1 MDDIVKMEFCPG
13 TPTAYLNT
21 AEQGMSLLIC
31 CPRAGNEMA
40 NIRSREQAMKL
51 TAQNHTLTEALLLN
65 KRDPRPPAS
74 NYHELKLDLGT
85 FCALLWVLFGEKCD
99 YFENCFALLRMLDSD
114 NVFANSNTF
123 TPLMC
128 RQITWAVI
136 NDSRQYFFRTVTA
149 DHFSSGWVRWL
160 TSLLMQVI
168 GADIQ
173 ACCGIS
179 MGNFPEKWMDTATVG
194 SYLHPPSEKRDVG
207 RATSQFVVPA
217 GLPPPSLPHWSPPQ
231 ARTSSLVPDN
241 ASSGHGDWQVS
252 IRQTDIHP
260 ALKQLMARY
269 ITHFRNVQLRSLL
282 RVAKLSEGDLPTI
295 AKYMS
300 QEKNGL
306 CYAYILGKCQGKM
319 CGKSPHGHAP
329 ATEIMDGFAKELC
342 AKLASAVEQRLATEP
357 PTTQGQYGGGT
368 PNKRYKRTA

>member
-1 MDDIVKMEFCPG
+1 
-13 TPTAYLNT
+13 
-21 AEQGMSLLIC
+21 
-31 CPRAGNEMA
+31 
-40 NIRSREQAMKL
+40 MKL

-65 KRDPRPPAS
+65 KRDPCLPAS

-149 DHFSSGWVRWL
+149 DHFSSGRVRWP

-173 ACCGIS
+173 ACRGIS

-194 SYLHPPSEKRDVG
+194 SYLHPPSEKRAVG
-207 RATSQFVVPA
+207 RVTSQFVVPA

-231 ARTSSLVPDN
+231 AGTSSWVPDN
-241 ASSGHGDWQVS
+241 ASSGHGDRQVS

-260 ALKQLMARY
+260 ALKQLMARKIY
-269 ITHFRNVQLRSLL
+269 VTGKERPVLRLYLRQMPRKNVWEVTTRTRTSNGDNGRFRKGTVYKVGVCGGATAS
-282 RVAKLSEGDLPTI
+282 
-295 AKYMS
+295 
-300 QEKNGL
+300 NG
-306 CYAYILGKCQGKM
+306 
-319 CGKSPHGHAP
+319 
-329 ATEIMDGFAKELC
+329 
-342 AKLASAVEQRLATEP
+342 
-357 PTTQGQYGGGT
+357 
-368 PNKRYKRTA
+368 TAHDSGSIWGRDAQ